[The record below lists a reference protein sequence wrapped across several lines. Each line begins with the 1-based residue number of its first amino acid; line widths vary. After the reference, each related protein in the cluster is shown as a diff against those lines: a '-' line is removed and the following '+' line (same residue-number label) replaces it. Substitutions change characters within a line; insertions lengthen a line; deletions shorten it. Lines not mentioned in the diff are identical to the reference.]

1 MSEPE
6 ITPPELTFRF
16 QVGKQLPATIN
27 IHNPSPTD
35 KLAFKV
41 KTTTPKKYVVRPSS
55 GVAEPNSTV
64 PVQVIM
70 QAQKDFPA
78 DFQNCK
84 DKFLVQ
90 TTYLSAG
97 EQVGQDTF
105 KKEGR
110 SQAVKEAR
118 LKVLLEGPLP
128 PPSPVPEANE
138 TEEFSQAEPIVPDQK
153 LKTTLGNL
161 ADATSELNA
170 LKLQLSAATKERDD
184 LRVKL
189 DMLQLQKGGADS
201 GSSQAVA
208 QKPALQHT
216 LIIQLIVVAIIA
228 FLIGHYT

>member
-1 MSEPE
+1 MTEPE
-6 ITPPELTFRF
+6 ITPAELKFRF
-16 QVGKQLPATIN
+16 QVNKQLPATIN
-27 IHNPSPTD
+27 IHNPSTTD

-70 QAQKDFPA
+70 QAQKDFPP

-90 TTYLSAG
+90 TTYLAEG

-105 KKEGR
+105 KKEVR
-110 SQAVKEAR
+110 KEQMKEAR
-118 LKVLLEGPLP
+118 LKVVLEGPLP

-138 TEEFSQAEPIVPDQK
+138 TEEYTQADQPAPTDRA

-161 ADATSELNA
+161 ADATAEMNA
-170 LKLQLSAATKERDD
+170 IKLQLQQATKERDD
-184 LRVKL
+184 LRMKL
-189 DMLQLQKGGADS
+189 DMLELQKVGTDATPTPA
-201 GSSQAVA
+201 AV
-208 QKPALQHT
+208 QKKKFQMS
-216 LIIQLIVVAIIA
+216 LIHLVLVAILA
-228 FLIGHYT
+228 FLVGHFT